1 MTPLDEPN
9 IEESK
14 EHTRAFFGD
23 YFVEN
28 FFMDRDKN
36 RFYRHES
43 IMIDEECSV
52 DLIVEDNFFDNNL
65 KHLNWHSLLKIK

>member
-14 EHTRAFFGD
+14 EHTRAFLGD
-23 YFVEN
+23 YFVEH

-43 IMIDEECSV
+43 IMIDERCSV
-52 DLIVEDNFFDNNL
+52 DPIVEDNFFDDDDMRIT
-65 KHLNWHSLLKIK
+65 WHELLKIK